1 MPQLLR
7 GIVIDQATANF
18 SCTQEEH
25 RVAIEKFC
33 RQHQLTSLEAQEA
46 WAAYQ
51 GMTVEQ
57 LEHLAIQPVLLE
69 KFKTATW
76 GQKVESYFMTRKA
89 SFDQVVCSLIR
100 TKDAAIAQEIY
111 FRIQEGEQSF
121 SQLAQAYSK
130 GPEAHTGGVIGP
142 VPLSQLHPS
151 VAKILSISQPGQL
164 WPPTRLEEWSMI
176 IRLEKFFPAQL
187 DEPMRRRLIDEL
199 FDNWLKEQIKQ
210 LGPLRFL
217 GSSSSPPG

>member
-18 SCTQEEH
+18 SCTKEEH

-33 RQHQLTSLEAQEA
+33 LQHQLTS
-46 WAAYQ
+46 
-51 GMTVEQ
+51 
-57 LEHLAIQPVLLE
+57 
-69 KFKTATW
+69 F
-76 GQKVESYFMTRKA
+76 
-89 SFDQVVCSLIR
+89 
-100 TKDAAIAQEIY
+100 
-111 FRIQEGEQSF
+111 
-121 SQLAQAYSK
+121 
-130 GPEAHTGGVIGP
+130 
-142 VPLSQLHPS
+142 
-151 VAKILSISQPGQL
+151 SQPGQF
-164 WPPTRLEEWSMI
+164 WPPTRLAEWSMI

-187 DEPMRRRLIDEL
+187 DEQMRRRLIDEL